1 MNTSILDHLLKA
13 KYTVTLIKNET
24 YFLGVK
30 LRNFRSDETAAV
42 TVDWIVITAAMCIL
56 AGAMVGLVRAGAV
69 DLVADLSVVMDA
81 NAPE

>member
-1 MNTSILDHLLKA
+1 MTKSIPVHLLKA
-13 KYTVTLIKNET
+13 KYTVTLIKNDT
-24 YFLGVK
+24 HLLGIK

-42 TVDWIVITAAMCIL
+42 TVDWVVITAAMCIL